1 MTELTTQLDV
11 DGLLAAAE
19 ARLANSATSTKLPVV
34 LPMVNNA
41 IANRKET
48 KAQEL
53 EVRQV
58 ESAAKS
64 VSEPYSN
71 EILVPNTN
79 IVAVTKTEKKD
90 TAGSGWFDLPKT
102 NLTPELKRD
111 LQLLRL
117 RNALNPKVH
126 YKKQSWRS
134 QVPRYSHVGEVIAGP
149 TDFFSSRITKKER
162 RNTFAQEVLAVEKST
177 GKFKAKYGEIQK
189 VKTSGRKAFAKARRN
204 ALKSK

>member
-64 VSEPYSN
+64 VSEARGGRPD
-71 EILVPNTN
+71 LRF
-79 IVAVTKTEKKD
+79 VAVTKTEKKD

>member
-41 IANRKET
+41 LANRKET

-64 VSEPYSN
+64 VSE
-71 EILVPNTN
+71 
-79 IVAVTKTEKKD
+79 TEKKD
-90 TAGSGWFDLPKT
+90 TAGSGWFDLPET